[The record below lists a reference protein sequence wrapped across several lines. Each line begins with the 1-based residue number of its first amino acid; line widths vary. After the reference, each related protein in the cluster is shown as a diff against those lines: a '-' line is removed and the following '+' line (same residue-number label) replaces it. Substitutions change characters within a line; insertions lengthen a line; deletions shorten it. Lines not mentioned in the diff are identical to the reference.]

1 MSFSI
6 PSLQDLVER
15 TRSAFR
21 TYLPGSDA
29 WVWPNNINPTAKVI
43 GGAMYELHQ
52 RLAFVERQKFAS
64 TAEGEWLD
72 RHAFEIGLSRN
83 PAAKATGTV
92 TFTATGALTVAPGAV
107 LARTDG
113 VQFVTTLGGTLTIA
127 GTLSL
132 PVVAVVAG
140 KAGVTA
146 AGTPLSIVSNVVGTA
161 TIAVDASGL
170 VGGADDEGDE
180 DLRARILFRKRFPP
194 HGGAAPDYVEWVTAI
209 PGVTRVYVERTWNGA
224 GTVRVFPITDG
235 ATANGIPSG
244 PMIATV
250 KSYLEPLVPGG
261 ASLTVVAPV
270 AQPIDIIVSDLSP
283 SSVEVREA
291 VKAEIADTFRRL
303 GRVAGNDTEHPA
315 MPFLATPSTF
325 SISWIWQA
333 IANATGEQRHKLIL
347 PNADT
352 VVASGSMP
360 VPGSITFI

>member
-6 PSLQDLVER
+6 PSLSDLVER
-15 TRSAFR
+15 SRSAFR
-21 TYLPGSDA
+21 TYLAGTDA
-29 WVWPNNINPTAKVI
+29 WIWPNNINPTAKVL

-52 RLAFVERQKFAS
+52 RLAYVERQKFAS

-72 RHAFEIGLSRN
+72 RHGFEIGLSRN

-92 TFTATGALTVAPGAV
+92 TFTSTGAFTVAPGAV

-113 VQFVTTLGGTLTIA
+113 VQFATTLGGQLLIA

-140 KAGVTA
+140 KAGITPS
-146 AGTPLSIVSNVVGTA
+146 GTPLSIVSNVVGSA
-161 TIAVDASGL
+161 TVAVDASGL
-170 VGGADDEGDE
+170 VGGADDEDDE
-180 DLRARILFRKRFPP
+180 AFRARILFRKRFPP
-194 HGGAAPDYVEWVTAI
+194 HGGSAPDYVEWATEV

-235 ATANGIPSG
+235 ATSNGIPSG
-244 PMIATV
+244 PMVAAV
-250 KSYLEPLVPGG
+250 KSYLEARAPAG
-261 ASLTVVAPV
+261 AVLTVAAPV
-270 AQPIDIIVSDLSP
+270 AQQIDMIVSGLSP

-291 VKAEIADTFRRL
+291 VKAEVADTFRRL
-303 GRVAGNDTEHPA
+303 GRVAGNDSEHPA
-315 MPFLATPSTF
+315 MPFLATPATF
-325 SISWIWQA
+325 SLSWIWQA
-333 IANATGEQRHKLIL
+333 IANATGEQRHKLII
-347 PNADT
+347 PNDDT